1 MDYPKLRN
9 IDAFPVKMQGQDLI
23 CFRDPQRITGNGAVT
38 FASMSF
44 Y

>member
-23 CFRDPQRITGNGAVT
+23 CFRDPQRVT
-38 FASMSF
+38 ENEEFN
-44 Y
+44 